1 VVRTHTRRSFLDW
14 LLGTTLL
21 AWLASIV
28 YPVVRY
34 LTPLPEQVHSGPA
47 RLTRGDLN
55 KLDEQ
60 SFAIVPLGRRR
71 VLVFRDSDQKLHAL
85 SAKCTHEG
93 CTVRYVAAESVVW
106 CACHNGRFDSE
117 GRVISGPPPRPLP
130 PYVVTKD
137 ADGNVF
143 VAAEKA

>member
-1 VVRTHTRRSFLDW
+1 VARTHTRRSFLDW
-14 LLGTTLL
+14 LLGTTVL

-34 LTPLPEQVHSGPA
+34 LTPLPAPVHSGPE

-55 KLDEQ
+55 KLDEK
-60 SFAIVPLGRRR
+60 SFAIVPLGRKR
-71 VLVFRDSDQKLHAL
+71 VLVFRDKKQQLHAF

-93 CTVRYVAAESVVW
+93 CTVQFVPAQSVVW
-106 CACHNGRFDSE
+106 CACHNGHFDTE

-130 PYVVTKD
+130 AYVVTKD
-137 ADGNVF
+137 KDGNIF
-143 VAAEKA
+143 VAPEKA